1 MCSFALDKPNSNM
14 NQIPIAILF
23 SPCRI
28 PHVIANPGWLIA
40 VIGLIPGIPLA
51 PNDAIL
57 TAAALLCPLRGDG
70 TPSLIILGTSTRE
83 NLPSI
88 LGSLPSIPLVPVL
101 AFPGPLTLGL
111 EAGSESAPPC
121 PDSRKDFVR
130 TEIWHPNRELRPCPD
145 RDLAIV
151 PQLLVGNLQGCTLP
165 RHARLQY
172 SYSSYL

>member
-28 PHVIANPGWLIA
+28 PHVITNPGWLIA

-101 AFPGPLTLGL
+101 AFPRQSP
-111 EAGSESAPPC
+111 GSSHQSRRHSPVPPVNPPASSRSGHPATRSACITPPRGF
-121 PDSRKDFVR
+121 SYAV
-130 TEIWHPNRELRPCPD
+130 
-145 RDLAIV
+145 
-151 PQLLVGNLQGCTLP
+151 
-165 RHARLQY
+165 Y
-172 SYSSYL
+172 STID